1 MFRYLWK
8 PVAYLNSHIR
18 FKIIFPFF
26 LLTLI
31 VAAIGTYL
39 SVRSVTESLDER
51 FTRQLV
57 GAGALV
63 ADGLTRREQLHLS
76 TARTIAFTQGIDQAI
91 LAEDQVQMQLL
102 LFPLIAND
110 NEIDRVDVLNLDGQQ
125 LLGIYRPPGTNS
137 VKDYRTSTGVD
148 LSDLIIIQKVLSGM
162 VDEQGDKYITLT
174 TIDDKPML
182 VTAGPVK
189 DGDKIVG
196 VVLVGSYVQDLL
208 LSLKQTTFA
217 EVSLYNLDGQLI
229 SSTLPIDDV
238 TASAG
243 LLTTSELRR
252 FLASQGELILRRS
265 IVVEGNEYDLL
276 YGIFLARQT
285 PLGLYSV
292 GMPTLFMELR
302 TNQAFNRMLILV
314 VPALLLVFG
323 IGLYLTR
330 SITSRLHRLMEN
342 ARAVASGDFTRHTK
356 ISSNDEIGRLAQS
369 LDEMTDSLANY
380 TTALQDRIDE
390 LIVRYDSSSAV
401 TIRSSL
407 NMDQVLQAVTA
418 SVETAMR
425 NTDQVIIH
433 LLDEQGHILVPETFS
448 SKTLSL
454 PPFLFEPGQGLA
466 KHLAI
471 ARPQIICTSEIETY
485 AQNPIP
491 TNGITKVIITPLI
504 AGRETIGMLTLV
516 PGQDSAQSDVLDGD
530 KERLLST
537 LANQI
542 AIAIK
547 NAQLF
552 EATQQ
557 AYQELRQLDELKTEF
572 INIVAHELRTPL
584 GAMMGYA
591 SFAQKRVP
599 PELQKTMDFLVVSSM
614 RMRAMVD
621 AMLTI
626 QRLDAGTAFVQM
638 RPINL
643 QKVVNKTMSD
653 LKAMAELQGH
663 TISLD
668 IPDTLQPIE
677 ADPEKIDLILS
688 NLLANAI
695 KFTPDQGYIDITVKD
710 QVETILISVS
720 DNGVGIPLEERAR
733 IFDRFYQVPVQH
745 IGGHGGMGIGLTAV
759 KHLVELHRGQVWVES
774 EVGHGSTFFVE
785 LPRTHTVPLKETAAK
800 TIDTQPHFSKAKTE
814 MITVKP

>member
-57 GAGALV
+57 GAGALA
-63 ADGLTRREQLHLS
+63 ADGLSRREQLHLS
-76 TARTIAFTQGIDQAI
+76 TARTVAFTQGIDQAI
-91 LAEDQVQMQLL
+91 LAKDEMQLQLL

-110 NEIDRVDVLNLDGQQ
+110 NEIDRVDVVDLKGHQ

-137 VKDYRTSTGVD
+137 VKDYRTSKGAD
-148 LSDLIIIQKVLSGM
+148 LSELVVIQRVLVGM
-162 VDEQGDKYITLT
+162 VDEQGDKYIALT

-189 DGDKIVG
+189 DGEKIVG
-196 VVLVGSYVQDLL
+196 AVLVGSYVHDLL

-217 EVSLYNLDGQLI
+217 EVSLYDLDGQLI
-229 SSTLPIDDV
+229 SSTLPGDDIM
-238 TASAG
+238 ASAD

-252 FLASQGELILRRS
+252 FLASEGESTLRRS
-265 IVVEGNEYDLL
+265 VVVEGNEYDLL
-276 YGIFLARQT
+276 YGIFLARQE

-292 GMPTLFMELR
+292 GMPTSFMEVR
-302 TNQAFNRMLILV
+302 TNKAFNRMLILV

-330 SITSRLHRLMEN
+330 SITSKLHRLMEN
-342 ARAVASGDFTRHTK
+342 ARAVAGGDFTRRTQ

-390 LIVRYDSSSAV
+390 LIALYDSSSAV

-407 NMDQVLQAVTA
+407 NMDQMLQAVTA
-418 SVETAMR
+418 SVKTAMR
-425 NTDQVIIH
+425 STDQVIIH
-433 LLDEQGHILVPETFS
+433 LLDEQRGLLMPKSFFPNAI
-448 SKTLSL
+448 SL
-454 PPFLFEPGQGLA
+454 PSLLFEPGKGLE
-466 KHLAI
+466 KRLAV
-471 ARPQIICTSEIETY
+471 ARPQIVSTSEIETY
-485 AQNPIP
+485 AQGAIIP
-491 TNGITKVIITPLI
+491 TNGITKLIITPLI
-504 AGRETIGMLTLV
+504 AGQETIGMLTLV
-516 PGQDSAQSDVLDGD
+516 PGQDHAQNEVLDED
-530 KERLLST
+530 KERLLGT

-557 AYQELRQLDELKTEF
+557 AYQELRQLDDLKTEF
-572 INIVAHELRTPL
+572 INIAAHELRTPL

-599 PELQKTMDFLVVSSM
+599 PELQKTMDFLIISSM

-643 QKVVNKTMSD
+643 QVVVNKTISD
-653 LKAMAELQGH
+653 LKTMAELEGH
-663 TISLD
+663 TLTLDMPESLA
-668 IPDTLQPIE
+668 PIE
-677 ADPEKIDLILS
+677 ADPEKVDLILS
-688 NLLANAI
+688 NLLSNAI
-695 KFTPDQGYIDITVKD
+695 KFTPNQGRIEIVVKD
-710 QVETILISVS
+710 QGDTVLIAVS
-720 DNGVGIPLEERAR
+720 DNGVGIPQKEQAR
-733 IFDRFYQVPVQH
+733 IFDRFYQVPVEH

-759 KHLVELHRGQVWVES
+759 KHLVELHRGQVWVKS
-774 EVGHGSTFFVE
+774 EVGQGSTFFVE
-785 LPRTHTVPLKETAAK
+785 LPRIQAAPVKEIQAETVGMQTHLSSEK
-800 TIDTQPHFSKAKTE
+800 IE
-814 MITVKP
+814 MLAVK